1 MFENTLLYNQILIII
16 SVLIIL
22 VGLIMFFAPT
32 EFDKWTNTMDKVI
45 GLFDVKILSN
55 RIIWGIVLFISS
67 AFLFYTAYSL

>member
-1 MFENTLLYNQILIII
+1 MFENTILYNQILIII